1 MPISAIAMPISLA
14 SIRRSQYAVAT
25 LFLILGFNFS
35 TWASRIPALKTQL
48 HLSTAEVGIL
58 LLACG
63 LGAVFSFPVTA
74 TLLHKLG
81 SRKLCVLAGAIL
93 PILLLCLAYAPTYPL
108 AMTVMAVEG
117 IVISCLNVAMNAKG
131 VEVELAGQE
140 PIMSRLHAVF
150 SLGSLM
156 AAAFASA
163 ITSFTD
169 SIIMHFF
176 VSALIIWMGLGL
188 TIPHLLPDAIRAA
201 DMSDTTHIKLPSG
214 MALWLG
220 LIALCGTIV
229 EGSMSDWS
237 ALYLKEITG
246 ASPQMAPMGIASV
259 AGAMLLARWFGDGW
273 RTRWNAETILTIG
286 GLLAS
291 AGLALALIIGGFIP
305 ALLGFFLVGLGV
317 AAVSPCVYA
326 AAAKN
331 GAVALAAV
339 TTMGSIG
346 TLLGPPVIG
355 FIAHATNFSWGM
367 ATIAFA
373 ALMISVFTR
382 RVLWS

>member
-1 MPISAIAMPISLA
+1 MPTSTIATAKL

-35 TWASRIPALKTQL
+35 TWASRIPALKAQFN
-48 HLSTAEVGIL
+48 LSTAEVGVL
-58 LLACG
+58 LLSCG

-74 TLLHKLG
+74 TLLRKLG
-81 SRKLCVLAGAIL
+81 ARKLCILAGAIL
-93 PILLLCLAYAPTYPL
+93 PALLLCLAYAPNYPL
-108 AMTVMAVEG
+108 AMAVMAIEG
-117 IVISCLNVAMNAKG
+117 IVVSCLNVAMNAKG
-131 VEVELAGQE
+131 VEVEVAGQQA
-140 PIMSRLHAVF
+140 IMSRLHAVF
-150 SLGSLM
+150 SLGSLI

-163 ITSFTD
+163 ITIFTD
-169 SIIMHFF
+169 LLIVHFF
-176 VSALIIWMGLGL
+176 ISAVLLWLGLGL
-188 TIPHLLPDAIRAA
+188 TMPHLLPDEIRAA
-201 DMSDTTHIKLPSG
+201 DTTDAPHIKLPSG
-214 MALWLG
+214 TALWLG

-237 ALYLKEITG
+237 ALYLEDVTG

-259 AGAMLLARWFGDGW
+259 AGAMLLARWFADGW
-273 RTRWNAETILTIG
+273 RARWNAKTILTVG
-286 GLLAS
+286 GLLAGS
-291 AGLALALIIGGFIP
+291 GLTLALISGGFIP
-305 ALLGFFLVGLGV
+305 ALMGFFLVGLGV

-355 FIAHATNFSWGM
+355 FVAHSTSFSWGM

-382 RVLWS
+382 RISWN